1 MNPKKIFLAICLY
14 YHNTPPLFVVSLA
27 KSLMDLQF
35 GQVSFQTAG
44 LSVFQAR
51 NILTAG
57 FLKTDCTHL
66 VFVDSDIVFEPD
78 DLEMLTSHS
87 EELVAGLYA
96 IKEDGPL
103 RWCVNTFDTPRR
115 AQPSGLVEVQ
125 KAGTGF
131 MCIARSVIEKL
142 IREDG
147 PAFEY
152 KNEAPPFSKEHHLW
166 RLEVHGGR
174 LLTEDWLFCKRWRD
188 CGGKVFVDTRINL
201 GHVGPVVFPLK
212 SQLGESNSQP

>member
-1 MNPKKIFLAICLY
+1 MKPKKLFLAVCLS
-14 YHNTPPLFVVSLA
+14 YHNVPPPFVVSLA
-27 KSLMDLQF
+27 KALMNVSF
-35 GQVSFQTAG
+35 GQVSLHTDA

-51 NILTAG
+51 NKLTAE

-66 VFVDSDIVFEPD
+66 VFVDSDIVFEPH

-87 EELVAGLYA
+87 EELVAGVYA

-103 RWCVNTFDTPRR
+103 RWALNTFDTPR
-115 AQPSGLVEVQ
+115 AVQSSGLMEVQ
-125 KAGTGF
+125 KAATGF
-131 MCIARSVIEKL
+131 MCIARNVIEKL
-142 IREDG
+142 IWEDG

-152 KNEAPPFSKEHHLW
+152 KHESPPFDKEHHLW

-188 CGGKVFVDTRINL
+188 SGGKVFVDTRINL
-201 GHVGPVVFPLK
+201 GHVGPVVFPLQA
-212 SQLGESNSQP
+212 QLRDSAIH